1 MSIAPLTASLSS
13 PMTATAPAPPTIS
26 FPDQD
31 ITTGR
36 PVASPVSDP
45 APSSPPSPRL
55 VAPTVPE
62 AFPAPVGEL
71 AVATDGLT
79 RSYNGV
85 NVVDGVNLRVPAGG
99 IYGLLG
105 PNGAGKSTTMKL
117 LLGLARP
124 TSGHISV
131 LGRAVSSRR
140 PLPPGA
146 IGSLIEGPSYYPTL
160 TGRENLVMV
169 ASYLGLS
176 SNRIEHALATV
187 DLDGQE
193 GRQVRH
199 YSTSLKQRLG
209 LAMAL
214 LADSPLLLLDE
225 PTKGLD
231 PVDVAEI
238 RQLIMTLSRQ
248 EGVTIMVS
256 SPTLSEIEQL
266 ADTVGIICAGRLRYQ
281 GTLSGLHDDGVIEMT
296 VSAPTAVSTLLTSL
310 GVPHEVHDAV
320 VRTAMMPD
328 DDVGDLIT
336 SIVTS
341 GTTVYRVQTVRK
353 TLEQAFLELTD
364 PVLAAQPAA
373 TSRGIAR

>member
-1 MSIAPLTASLSS
+1 MHLES
-13 PMTATAPAPPTIS
+13 
-26 FPDQD
+26 
-31 ITTGR
+31 R
-36 PVASPVSDP
+36 N
-45 APSSPPSPRL
+45 L
-55 VAPTVPE
+55 VKKFGSRT
-62 AFPAPVGEL
+62 
-71 AVATDGLT
+71 
-79 RSYNGV
+79 
-85 NVVDGVNLRVPAGG
+85 VVDRISVRVDKGE
-99 IYGLLG
+99 IVGLLG

-364 PVLAAQPAA
+364 PALTAQPAA